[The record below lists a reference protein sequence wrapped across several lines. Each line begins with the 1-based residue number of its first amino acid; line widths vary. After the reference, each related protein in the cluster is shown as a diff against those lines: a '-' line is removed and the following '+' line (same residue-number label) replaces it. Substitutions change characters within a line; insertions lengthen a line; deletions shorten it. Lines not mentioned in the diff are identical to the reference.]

1 MILALI
7 CLSLTQPKIGIQG
20 FNEQFVLTYCIVETL
35 FEIAALGETSLKIP
49 NDIRKGFNRKGSSEM
64 DSRKLAG
71 EVIDRIKAV
80 LNLRSDREM
89 ARHFGYGTTSIT
101 SKRQRG
107 SVPYEECVH
116 LAETQN
122 IDLNWLV
129 LGKGDSPLEGRTPAL
144 GLITL
149 NGAQLPPGKDYAG
162 IDLYDIDAA
171 AGSGRALEHEKV
183 ESTVYFERTLLE
195 ERGLCVDT
203 LIGARVSGD
212 SMNDTLK
219 DGDRVLVDRAQ
230 VKPDGVFLF
239 RMDDELRIKRLQRAA
254 GGALRILS
262 DNPRYS
268 PELVRPEDMSK
279 VEIIGRCE
287 VVIGRII

>member
-1 MILALI
+1 
-7 CLSLTQPKIGIQG
+7 
-20 FNEQFVLTYCIVETL
+20 
-35 FEIAALGETSLKIP
+35 
-49 NDIRKGFNRKGSSEM
+49 M
-64 DSRKLAG
+64 DSKKRAG

-107 SVPYEECVH
+107 SVPYEECVL
-116 LAETQN
+116 LAEMQG

-129 LGKGDSPLEGRTPAL
+129 LGKGISPFEGHSTPS

-149 NGAQLPPGKDYAG
+149 NGTQLPPDKEYAA
-162 IDLYDIDAA
+162 IELYDIDAA
-171 AGSGRALEHEKV
+171 AGNGRILEHEQV
-183 ESTVYFERTLLE
+183 ESTVYFERALLE
-195 ERGLCVDT
+195 ERGLCADT

-219 DGDRVLVDRAQ
+219 DGDRVLVDRTQ

-262 DNPRYS
+262 DNSRYS
-268 PELVRPEDMSK
+268 AELVRPEELDK
-279 VEIIGRCE
+279 IEILGRCE

>member
-1 MILALI
+1 
-7 CLSLTQPKIGIQG
+7 
-20 FNEQFVLTYCIVETL
+20 
-35 FEIAALGETSLKIP
+35 
-49 NDIRKGFNRKGSSEM
+49 M
-64 DSRKLAG
+64 DSKKRAG

-107 SVPYEECVH
+107 SVPYEECVL
-116 LAETQN
+116 LAETQG

-129 LGKGDSPLEGRTPAL
+129 LGKGISPLEGRGTSP
-144 GLITL
+144 GIITL
-149 NGAQLPPGKDYAG
+149 NGTQLPPDREYAA

-171 AGSGRALEHEKV
+171 AGNGRLLEHEQV
-183 ESTVYFERTLLE
+183 ESTVYFERALLE
-195 ERGLCVDT
+195 ERGLCADT

-219 DGDRVLVDRAQ
+219 DGDRVLVDRTQ

-262 DNPRYS
+262 DNSRYS
-268 PELVRPEDMSK
+268 AELVRPEELDK
-279 VEIIGRCE
+279 IEIIGRCE

>member
-1 MILALI
+1 
-7 CLSLTQPKIGIQG
+7 
-20 FNEQFVLTYCIVETL
+20 
-35 FEIAALGETSLKIP
+35 
-49 NDIRKGFNRKGSSEM
+49 M
-64 DSRKLAG
+64 DSKKRAG

-107 SVPYEECVH
+107 SVPYEECVQ
-116 LAETQN
+116 LAETQG

-129 LGKGDSPLEGRTPAL
+129 LGKGVSPLKGTRTPA

-149 NGAQLPPGKDYAG
+149 NGTQLPPDKEYAA

-171 AGSGRALEHEKV
+171 AGSGRLLEHEQV
-183 ESTVYFERTLLE
+183 ESTVYFERALLE
-195 ERGLCVDT
+195 ERGLCADT

-219 DGDRVLVDRAQ
+219 DGDRVLVDRTQ
-230 VKPDGVFLF
+230 LKPDGVFLF
-239 RMDDELRIKRLQRAA
+239 RMDNELRIKRLQRVA
-254 GGALRILS
+254 GGALRISS
-262 DNPRYS
+262 DNTHYTD
-268 PELVRPEDMSK
+268 ELVRPEELGRVD
-279 VEIIGRCE
+279 IIGRCE

>member
-1 MILALI
+1 
-7 CLSLTQPKIGIQG
+7 
-20 FNEQFVLTYCIVETL
+20 
-35 FEIAALGETSLKIP
+35 
-49 NDIRKGFNRKGSSEM
+49 M
-64 DSRKLAG
+64 DSKKRAG

-107 SVPYEECVH
+107 SVPYEECVQ
-116 LAETQN
+116 LAETQG

-129 LGKGDSPLEGRTPAL
+129 LGKGVSPLEGRGTPP
-144 GLITL
+144 GLMTL
-149 NGAQLPPGKDYAG
+149 NGTQLPPDREYAA

-171 AGSGRALEHEKV
+171 AGNGRLLEHEQI
-183 ESTVYFERTLLE
+183 ESTVYFERALLE
-195 ERGLCVDT
+195 ERGLCADT

-219 DGDRVLVDRAQ
+219 DGDRVLIDRTQ
-230 VKPDGVFLF
+230 IKPDGVFLF

-262 DNPRYS
+262 DNTRYS
-268 PELVRPEDMSK
+268 AELVRPEELDK
-279 VEIIGRCE
+279 IEIIGRCE